1 MAALSPA
8 EDSAATLIERRWFA
22 AARAVDHI
30 RAECD
35 ALARVRDM
43 AEDAWRS
50 ARSRLSHLEALCE
63 ALGEELTAIDER
75 PAVGRRPGA
84 LQSSAA

>member
-1 MAALSPA
+1 MSAISPA

-22 AARAVDHI
+22 AARAAEQI

-35 ALARVRDM
+35 ALARVREM
-43 AEDAWRS
+43 AEEAWRR
-50 ARSRLSHLEALCE
+50 ARSKLSHLEAMCE
-63 ALGEELTAIDER
+63 ALGEELAAIEER
-75 PAVGRRPGA
+75 PAGGLRPRA

>member
-1 MAALSPA
+1 MGDSNTA
-8 EDSAATLIERRWFA
+8 EDNATNLLERRWFA
-22 AARAVDHI
+22 AGRAAAEI

-50 ARSRLSHLEALCE
+50 ARSRLSHLEALRD
-63 ALGEELTAIDER
+63 ALGDELSAVDDAEASFPSPARER
-75 PAVGRRPGA
+75 
-84 LQSSAA
+84 SAA